1 MQLDG
6 TIEMPDG
13 RRLPVLVEV
22 DPRHL
27 EPQSG
32 TEDLAWLTARATEAL
47 GDRSRALAWLHTPL
61 PSLDGRTPLRAM
73 DSPEGRMEVA
83 DILGRVESGVF
94 G

>member
-47 GDRSRALAWLHTPL
+47 GDRS
-61 PSLDGRTPLRAM
+61 
-73 DSPEGRMEVA
+73 
-83 DILGRVESGVF
+83 
-94 G
+94 